1 MQDFFGSAGAQLDWL
16 DRTFKTQYAK
26 AQKFPQFG
34 RVFSKVQE
42 YIEGVST
49 VANEAADNA
58 PSILPKLEGWRDLA
72 KTGLKPADDKA
83 MAAPILESKLE
94 WTRVDGEL
102 VAIDDAR
109 CLPSFIGYRHVRSR
123 SSSLCH
129 R

>member
-1 MQDFFGSAGAQLDWL
+1 MQDFFGSAGAQVDWL

-49 VANEAADNA
+49 LANQAADNA
-58 PSILPKLEGWRDLA
+58 PFILPKLEGWRDLA
-72 KTGLKPADDKA
+72 KTDLKPADAKA
-83 MAAPILESKLE
+83 VAAPLFESTLE
-94 WTRVDGEL
+94 WPRVDGEL

-109 CLPSFIGYRHVRSR
+109 CLLSCSGCRHVRSR